1 VHDPLRPTFERDVP
15 ELDVASLLERI
26 TASLDAEEGGLPY
39 RRAGHHL
46 MIWLPKSEQHMWS
59 PWLHLDVNESEETP
73 GTATLFGRFTPAPA
87 MWTALMFT
95 YLVLGVLAFGAGIF
109 GYSQS
114 LMGDSPWA
122 LWLIPVCAL
131 IAVFIPLFSRA
142 GQALAKEQMGLL
154 SSVIER
160 ALPAQHLDAHQG

>member
-1 VHDPLRPTFERDVP
+1 MRAAPGAVGEGVAQNGSPRYRERRIDCPLGRPIR
-15 ELDVASLLERI
+15 
-26 TASLDAEEGGLPY
+26 
-39 RRAGHHL
+39 
-46 MIWLPKSEQHMWS
+46 
-59 PWLHLDVNESEETP
+59 
-73 GTATLFGRFTPAPA
+73 
-87 MWTALMFT
+87 
-95 YLVLGVLAFGAGIF
+95 
-109 GYSQS
+109 S